1 MKSIWLSFLLAAA
14 CASAAAAQTAPP
26 AAPTAFVFE
35 EVATLAPA
43 QILGQTPIGRRQ
55 SIPITGG
62 TVSGPGI
69 SGHILPG
76 GADYQLVRSDGAV
89 MIDADYMI
97 ETDDHVTIHVRN
109 VGVIVPPGKDGQA
122 YAWAAPRFDAPIGR
136 YGWLNDAIFVSHIG
150 GAGDKDHP
158 AVRITIWKIG

>member
-1 MKSIWLSFLLAAA
+1 MKAIWLSLSLVAAG
-14 CASAAAAQTAPP
+14 ASAAAAQAARPDAP
-26 AAPTAFVFE
+26 ATFVFE
-35 EVATLAPA
+35 EIASLAPA
-43 QILGQTPIGRRQ
+43 QVLGETPIGRRQ

-69 SGHILPG
+69 SGKILP

-89 MIDADYMI
+89 VIDADYMI

-109 VGVIVPPGKDGQA
+109 VGIIVPPGKDGPA
-122 YAWAAPRFDAPIGR
+122 YAWAAPRFDAPSGR